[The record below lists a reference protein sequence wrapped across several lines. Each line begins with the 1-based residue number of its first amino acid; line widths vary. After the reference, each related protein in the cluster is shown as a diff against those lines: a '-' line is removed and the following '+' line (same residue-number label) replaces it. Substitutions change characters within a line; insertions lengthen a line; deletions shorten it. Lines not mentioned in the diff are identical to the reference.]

1 MDGQAEQA
9 PESDGLAGLAGFLSD
24 KPEKESED
32 DEPLNTESAPEEDNA
47 EEENDELDDDSGDE
61 PEEEPTPVE
70 KVTIKVKNDE
80 GQDETLELT
89 TDEIANG
96 YMRQAA
102 FTKKTQALA
111 AREDQAV
118 KFLQSKHEEIRN
130 QYMEQAAFARSAVE
144 QMAGFRSESEMAQ
157 LAQNDP
163 AAWVAENQRQTQIKA
178 FLGSLDHKI
187 KQEREQAGSQ
197 AQQWQ
202 QAQYQKAIETSWQEL
217 AKEKIDR
224 PALVKIYEATS
235 KNFGYSMEELANV
248 TDHRLVK
255 VLRDAVAYRE
265 LKAKAPDVTR
275 KANAAPRM
283 PTARQ
288 ATPAQER
295 KNQALN
301 ERFKSGRAKLND
313 LAALLH
319 G

>member
-1 MDGQAEQA
+1 MNGQAEQA

-47 EEENDELDDDSGDE
+47 ETEPDELENESEE
-61 PEEEPTPVE
+61 PDEEPTPVE
-70 KVTIKVKNDE
+70 KITIKVKNDE